1 MKYMKILIINGPNLN
16 MLGRREPDIYGKET
30 FEDILG
36 ELKERFAQIEILYFQ
51 SNHEGDLVERIQKTL
66 DENLAGLIVNM
77 GAYTHYSYAIF
88 DALNMV
94 KIPKVEVHL
103 SHLYSREPFRHKS
116 VISPACQGMISG
128 FGKMGYRMA
137 IEWLV
142 EKN

>member
-1 MKYMKILIINGPNLN
+1 MKILIINGPNLN
-16 MLGRREPDIYGKET
+16 MLGRREPEIYGKET

-36 ELKERFAQIEILYFQ
+36 ELRSRFPDIEILYFQ
-51 SNHEGDLVERIQKTL
+51 SNHEGALVERIQETL
-66 DENLAGLIVNM
+66 DEGLAGLVLNM

-94 KIPKVEVHL
+94 KTLKVEVHL

-116 VISPACQGMISG
+116 VISPTCQGMISG

-137 IEWLV
+137 IEWIV
-142 EKN
+142 EKNGL

>member
-1 MKYMKILIINGPNLN
+1 MKILIINGPNLN
-16 MLGRREPDIYGKET
+16 MLGRREPEIYGSET
-30 FEDILG
+30 FEDILN
-36 ELKERFAQIEILYFQ
+36 ELRSRFSQIEILYFQ

-94 KIPKVEVHL
+94 KIPKIEVHL
-103 SHLYSREPFRHKS
+103 SHLYTREAFRHKS

>member
-1 MKYMKILIINGPNLN
+1 MKILIINGPNLN

>member
-1 MKYMKILIINGPNLN
+1 MKILIINGPNLN
-16 MLGRREPDIYGKET
+16 MLGRREPEIYGKET

-36 ELKERFAQIEILYFQ
+36 ELRSRFPDIEILYFQ
-51 SNHEGDLVERIQKTL
+51 SNHEGALVERIQETL
-66 DENLAGLIVNM
+66 DEGLAGLVLNM

-94 KIPKVEVHL
+94 KTLKVEVHL

-137 IEWLV
+137 IEWIV
-142 EKN
+142 EKNGL